1 MGKTDFTQG
10 SRGQRL
16 RLTSIFGEAENGI
29 VSRPL
34 QETYPS

>member
-1 MGKTDFTQG
+1 MGKIDFTQG
-10 SRGQRL
+10 SRGLRH

-34 QETYPS
+34 PKFYPS